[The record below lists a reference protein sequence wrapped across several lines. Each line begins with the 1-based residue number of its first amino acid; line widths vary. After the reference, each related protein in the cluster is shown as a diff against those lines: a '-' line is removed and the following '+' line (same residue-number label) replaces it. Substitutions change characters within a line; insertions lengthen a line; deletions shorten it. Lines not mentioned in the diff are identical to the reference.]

1 MDIRS
6 IETSSAEGVHQ
17 NTVQNWWLFRPRE
30 LKQQTSGGYL
40 ELVSEFEVMGG
51 GAIHP
56 HKHHTLEFY
65 FVLSGRG
72 LMTIENETRLVR
84 QGDLIRIPPDA
95 LHSLRSESANA
106 SIRCLAFSMGLPGT
120 DPVDYV
126 ND

>member
-6 IETSSAEGVHQ
+6 IETSSSEDVHQ
-17 NTVQNWWLFRPRE
+17 DSVQNWWLFRPRE
-30 LKQQTSGGYL
+30 LKPETTGGYL

-56 HKHHTLEFY
+56 HEHHTLEFY

-72 LMTIENETRLVR
+72 LMTIGDETRLVR

-95 LHSLRSESANA
+95 LHWLRAESANA
-106 SIRCLAFSMGLPGT
+106 SIRCLAFAMGLPGT
-120 DPVDYV
+120 DQVDYV